1 MYLPFKVPLSACQRL
16 IIKVKFIFFF
26 THNQIMSIINLSY
39 RASSSA
45 SPFPSPLPR
54 IISLFIWV
62 HLGKLK
68 GCGSVFEFPKGGVS
82 FRDGIIPCA
91 SYYVLQIKN
100 SLKRAGDT
108 VVRSDF
114 SPRLCVQY
122 HHDISYLQH
131 SLSTRNSAK

>member
-1 MYLPFKVPLSACQRL
+1 MYLPFKVPVSACQRL

-100 SLKRAGDT
+100 SLKRAGGC
-108 VVRSDF
+108 SG
-114 SPRLCVQY
+114 SLRLQSSSMCSVSSRHY
-122 HHDISYLQH
+122 IVF
-131 SLSTRNSAK
+131 TT